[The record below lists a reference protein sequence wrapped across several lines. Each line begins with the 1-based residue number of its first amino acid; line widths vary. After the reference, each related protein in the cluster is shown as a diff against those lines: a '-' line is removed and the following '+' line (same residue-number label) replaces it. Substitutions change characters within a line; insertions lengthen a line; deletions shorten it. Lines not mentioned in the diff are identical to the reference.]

1 MNMKKLCMTA
11 GLLLWSVGN
20 HCMAYGLLSRIADSE
35 SALSS
40 GLIVVC
46 LYLAG
51 AGLMGAAVYI
61 ELPKRAVKD
70 SARGLCYLGGGYLVL
85 QLLLSPLVGGL
96 TWAMGWLTGLEN
108 AQIKAVSD
116 VMCMIIQVPIRAGA
130 LILLLYIITGIER
143 DLRAVMP
150 KAAAACAVYAI
161 VQVALKWMGTSLAA
175 LAVRI
180 ILSTAVTYAL
190 LRYVYREY
198 KKGGTGDETVEQL

>member
-1 MNMKKLCMTA
+1 MNKKKLCMIT

-20 HCMAYGLLSRIADSE
+20 HSMAYGLLSRVADSV

-61 ELPKRAVKD
+61 VLPKRAVKD

-85 QLLLSPLVGGL
+85 QLLLSPLAGGL
-96 TWAMGWLTGLEN
+96 TWAMGRLTGLEN

-143 DLRAVMP
+143 GLRTVMP
-150 KAAAACAVYAI
+150 KAAAACAVYTI

-175 LAVRI
+175 LAFRI
-180 ILSTAVTYAL
+180 VLSAAVTYAL
-190 LRYVYREY
+190 WRYVYREFR
-198 KKGGTGDETVEQL
+198 KGGAGDEAAEQL